1 MLITEWFSQYY
12 VNFKTFNIKV
22 MYLMNMFRLER
33 VGVWATLLVVITL
46 KTNIT
51 PVGVLV
57 TESKCQ
63 MHIKCY
69 CYVSMQNISL
79 DFKLTFNSLMWEK

>member
-1 MLITEWFSQYY
+1 MLITECFSQYY
-12 VNFKTFNIKV
+12 VNFKTFYIKV

-63 MHIKCY
+63 MHIN
-69 CYVSMQNISL
+69 VTAM
-79 DFKLTFNSLMWEK
+79 